1 VLDLQIALEDKD
13 EQLRELQEEMRRL
26 KAAVLSPRQELAR
39 LTEEAARKKRGKR
52 NKKSP
57 PVVQKL
63 IIEEI
68 VCVPRPTESVLE
80 VDPVPPA
87 PPAIEH
93 APARRKDDDPRDGSP
108 AIEEHVVLVPPP
120 LPIDPVP
127 PAPPAIEHA
136 PARRKD
142 DDPRD
147 DPPAI
152 EEHVVL
158 VPPPL
163 PIRESQVCVTEL
175 SPQDEQDEFGIT
187 DDANIK
193 ERTYQKWLAETK
205 KKSEQ
210 FWSQDTAYVNQLK
223 RMVFSSRST
232 EETEEEEE
240 ENFVCPLEHDNNNK
254 LEDTYKWEGDPRYAR
269 KGERFHGKSCWECSR
284 TFSNAKIRET
294 DVVPSQGEPLYR
306 CCNNI
311 RGCSMI
317 LCFACYTVR
326 LNAQDTT
333 SRVRKTRAKRLSK
346 RPNH

>member
-1 VLDLQIALEDKD
+1 MLDLQIALEDKD

-80 VDPVPPA
+80 V
-87 PPAIEH
+87 
-93 APARRKDDDPRDGSP
+93 
-108 AIEEHVVLVPPP
+108 
-120 LPIDPVP
+120 DPVP

-232 EETEEEEE
+232 EEKEEEEE